1 MENSNQRYDQYK
13 EKEDMDPNKMLPNN
27 NTNNNARIPF
37 QNIKDNNKLSSQ
49 TNNQNEKVSFKDTKL
64 ENKIEKL
71 NNNISQ
77 SQEINMEIEDLFQNN
92 NMKGSQSTSDSK
104 NVIHSSELKDNHIN
118 INCANS
124 NIITTT
130 HNNILLFEDKPNLQ
144 PQIPIPNPV
153 MYQLSEIRKA
163 IEEEKEI
170 DIFKIEYKSKEE
182 YILISAEYIN
192 DIYSNLL
199 SDEKNLKVKP
209 NFGYM
214 EQVQTDIDQ
223 NMRGILIDWLYDI
236 HDKCHYKDETLYQM
250 IWIIDTYLS
259 MVQVP
264 RTKLQLV
271 GAAALLISCK
281 EHEITFLKLHEIAYL
296 TANAYT
302 TEEIAKMENT
312 ILKKLSFNIIA
323 PAPLDFYNIISKA
336 FKFDKKQYLLGKY
349 FLETYLISYESV
361 KYPASVVGVSC
372 AYIVMKFFKFIN
384 YNELYSKD
392 FINSSNPQ
400 KSIKE
405 AAREICFIMKGID
418 SSRLSAVKN
427 KYSTNENLNVVQLLE
442 EQEMGKGKDL

>member
-1 MENSNQRYDQYK
+1 
-13 EKEDMDPNKMLPNN
+13 MLPNN

-144 PQIPIPNPV
+144 PQIPIPNPI

>member
-1 MENSNQRYDQYK
+1 
-13 EKEDMDPNKMLPNN
+13 MLPNN

-49 TNNQNEKVSFKDTKL
+49 TNNQNQKVSFKDTKL

-281 EHEITFLKLHEIAYL
+281 EHEITFLKLHEIAFL

-349 FLETYLISYESV
+349 FLETYLICYESV

>member
-1 MENSNQRYDQYK
+1 
-13 EKEDMDPNKMLPNN
+13 MLPNN

-49 TNNQNEKVSFKDTKL
+49 MNNQNEKVSFKDTKL

-281 EHEITFLKLHEIAYL
+281 EHEITFLKLHEIAFL

-349 FLETYLISYESV
+349 FLETYLICYESV

-400 KSIKE
+400 KSIKD

>member
-1 MENSNQRYDQYK
+1 
-13 EKEDMDPNKMLPNN
+13 MLPNN

-49 TNNQNEKVSFKDTKL
+49 MNNQNEKVSFKDTKL

-182 YILISAEYIN
+182 YILMSAEYIN

-281 EHEITFLKLHEIAYL
+281 EHEITFLKLHEIAFL

-418 SSRLSAVKN
+418 TSRLSAVKN

>member
-1 MENSNQRYDQYK
+1 
-13 EKEDMDPNKMLPNN
+13 MLPNN
-27 NTNNNARIPF
+27 NSNNNARIPF

-77 SQEINMEIEDLFQNN
+77 SQEINMEIDDMFQDN

-104 NVIHSSELKDNHIN
+104 NAIHSSELKDNHIN

-392 FINSSNPQ
+392 LINSSNPQ

>member
-1 MENSNQRYDQYK
+1 
-13 EKEDMDPNKMLPNN
+13 MLPNN

-281 EHEITFLKLHEIAYL
+281 EHEITFLKLHEIAFL
-296 TANAYT
+296 TANTYT

-392 FINSSNPQ
+392 LINSSNPQ
-400 KSIKE
+400 KSIKD

>member
-1 MENSNQRYDQYK
+1 
-13 EKEDMDPNKMLPNN
+13 MLPNN

-49 TNNQNEKVSFKDTKL
+49 MNNQNEKVSFKDTKL

-182 YILISAEYIN
+182 FILISAEYIN

-281 EHEITFLKLHEIAYL
+281 EHEITFLKLHEIAFL

-349 FLETYLISYESV
+349 FLETYLICYESV

-427 KYSTNENLNVVQLLE
+427 KYSTNENLNVAQLLE
-442 EQEMGKGKDL
+442 EQ

>member
-1 MENSNQRYDQYK
+1 
-13 EKEDMDPNKMLPNN
+13 MLPNN

-49 TNNQNEKVSFKDTKL
+49 TDNQNEKVSFKDTKL

-130 HNNILLFEDKPNLQ
+130 GNNILLFEDKPNLQ

-281 EHEITFLKLHEIAYL
+281 EHEITFLKLHEIAFL

>member
-1 MENSNQRYDQYK
+1 
-13 EKEDMDPNKMLPNN
+13 MLPNN

-49 TNNQNEKVSFKDTKL
+49 MNNQNEKVSFKDTKL

-182 YILISAEYIN
+182 SILISAEYIN

-281 EHEITFLKLHEIAYL
+281 EHEITFLKLHEIAFL
-296 TANAYT
+296 TANTYT

-349 FLETYLISYESV
+349 FLETYLICYESV

-392 FINSSNPQ
+392 LINSSNPQ

>member
-1 MENSNQRYDQYK
+1 
-13 EKEDMDPNKMLPNN
+13 MLPNN

-49 TNNQNEKVSFKDTKL
+49 MNNQNEKVSFKDTKL

-182 YILISAEYIN
+182 FILISAEYIN

-281 EHEITFLKLHEIAYL
+281 EHEITFLKLHEIAFL

-349 FLETYLISYESV
+349 FLETYLICYESV

>member
-1 MENSNQRYDQYK
+1 
-13 EKEDMDPNKMLPNN
+13 MLPNN

-182 YILISAEYIN
+182 SILISAEYIN

-281 EHEITFLKLHEIAYL
+281 EHEITFMKLHEIAYL

-361 KYPASVVGVSC
+361 KYSASVVGVSC

-418 SSRLSAVKN
+418 TSRLSAVKN
-427 KYSTNENLNVVQLLE
+427 KYSTNENLNVAQLLE
-442 EQEMGKGKDL
+442 EQEMGNGKDL

>member
-1 MENSNQRYDQYK
+1 
-13 EKEDMDPNKMLPNN
+13 MLPNN

-49 TNNQNEKVSFKDTKL
+49 MNNQNEKVSFKDTKL

-118 INCANS
+118 MNCANS

-349 FLETYLISYESV
+349 FLETYLICYESV

>member
-1 MENSNQRYDQYK
+1 
-13 EKEDMDPNKMLPNN
+13 MLPNN

-77 SQEINMEIEDLFQNN
+77 SQEINMEIEDLFQDN

-392 FINSSNPQ
+392 LINSSNPQ

>member
-1 MENSNQRYDQYK
+1 
-13 EKEDMDPNKMLPNN
+13 MLPNN

-182 YILISAEYIN
+182 SILISAEYIN

-281 EHEITFLKLHEIAYL
+281 EHEITFLKLHEIAFL

>member
-1 MENSNQRYDQYK
+1 
-13 EKEDMDPNKMLPNN
+13 MLPNN

-49 TNNQNEKVSFKDTKL
+49 MNNQNEKVSFKDTKL

-400 KSIKE
+400 KSIKD

>member
-1 MENSNQRYDQYK
+1 
-13 EKEDMDPNKMLPNN
+13 MLPNN

-49 TNNQNEKVSFKDTKL
+49 MNNQNEKVSFKDTKL

-281 EHEITFLKLHEIAYL
+281 EHEITSLKLHEIAFL

-349 FLETYLISYESV
+349 FLETYLICYESV

-427 KYSTNENLNVVQLLE
+427 KYSTNENLNVAQLLE
-442 EQEMGKGKDL
+442 EQ

>member
-1 MENSNQRYDQYK
+1 
-13 EKEDMDPNKMLPNN
+13 MLPNN

-49 TNNQNEKVSFKDTKL
+49 MNNQNEKVSFKDTKL

-281 EHEITFLKLHEIAYL
+281 EHEITFLRLHEIAFL

>member
-1 MENSNQRYDQYK
+1 
-13 EKEDMDPNKMLPNN
+13 MLPNN

-49 TNNQNEKVSFKDTKL
+49 MNNQNEKVSFKDTKL

-77 SQEINMEIEDLFQNN
+77 SQEINMEIEDMFQNN

-182 YILISAEYIN
+182 FILISAEYIN

-281 EHEITFLKLHEIAYL
+281 EHEITFLKLHEIAFL

-349 FLETYLISYESV
+349 FLETYLICYESV

-392 FINSSNPQ
+392 LINSSNPQ

>member
-1 MENSNQRYDQYK
+1 
-13 EKEDMDPNKMLPNN
+13 MLPNN

-264 RTKLQLV
+264 RAKLQLV

-281 EHEITFLKLHEIAYL
+281 EHEITFLKLHEIAFL

>member
-1 MENSNQRYDQYK
+1 
-13 EKEDMDPNKMLPNN
+13 MLPNN

-281 EHEITFLKLHEIAYL
+281 EHEITFLKLHEIAFL
-296 TANAYT
+296 TANTYT

>member
-1 MENSNQRYDQYK
+1 
-13 EKEDMDPNKMLPNN
+13 MLPNN

-49 TNNQNEKVSFKDTKL
+49 MNNQNEKVSFKDTKL

-182 YILISAEYIN
+182 FILISAEYIN

-281 EHEITFLKLHEIAYL
+281 EHEITSLKLHEIAFL

-336 FKFDKKQYLLGKY
+336 FKFEKKQYLLGKY
-349 FLETYLISYESV
+349 FLETYLICYESV

-400 KSIKE
+400 KSIKD

>member
-1 MENSNQRYDQYK
+1 
-13 EKEDMDPNKMLPNN
+13 MLPNN

-182 YILISAEYIN
+182 FILISAEYIN

-392 FINSSNPQ
+392 LINSSNPQ

>member
-1 MENSNQRYDQYK
+1 
-13 EKEDMDPNKMLPNN
+13 MLPNN

-49 TNNQNEKVSFKDTKL
+49 MNNQNEKVSFKDTKL

-264 RTKLQLV
+264 RAKLQLV

-392 FINSSNPQ
+392 LINSSNPQ

>member
-1 MENSNQRYDQYK
+1 
-13 EKEDMDPNKMLPNN
+13 MLPNN
-27 NTNNNARIPF
+27 NSNNNARIPF

-77 SQEINMEIEDLFQNN
+77 SQEISMEIEDLFQNN

>member
-1 MENSNQRYDQYK
+1 
-13 EKEDMDPNKMLPNN
+13 MLPNN

-49 TNNQNEKVSFKDTKL
+49 MNNQNEKVSFKDTKL

-182 YILISAEYIN
+182 FILISAEYIN

>member
-1 MENSNQRYDQYK
+1 
-13 EKEDMDPNKMLPNN
+13 MLPNN

-49 TNNQNEKVSFKDTKL
+49 MNNQNKKVSFKDTKL

-77 SQEINMEIEDLFQNN
+77 SQEINMEIEDMFQNN

-130 HNNILLFEDKPNLQ
+130 GNNILLFEDKPNLQ

-281 EHEITFLKLHEIAYL
+281 EHEITFMRLHEIAFL

-349 FLETYLISYESV
+349 FLETYLICYESV

>member
-1 MENSNQRYDQYK
+1 
-13 EKEDMDPNKMLPNN
+13 MLPNN

-182 YILISAEYIN
+182 SILISAEYIN

-281 EHEITFLKLHEIAYL
+281 EHEITFPRLNEIAFL
-296 TANAYT
+296 TANTYT

-323 PAPLDFYNIISKA
+323 PSQLDFYNIISKA

-349 FLETYLISYESV
+349 FLETYLICYESI

>member
-1 MENSNQRYDQYK
+1 
-13 EKEDMDPNKMLPNN
+13 MLPNN

-349 FLETYLISYESV
+349 FLETYLICYESV

>member
-1 MENSNQRYDQYK
+1 
-13 EKEDMDPNKMLPNN
+13 MLPNN

-49 TNNQNEKVSFKDTKL
+49 MNNQNEKVSFKDTKL

-77 SQEINMEIEDLFQNN
+77 SQEINMEIEDMFQNN

-392 FINSSNPQ
+392 LINSSNPQ
-400 KSIKE
+400 KSIKD

>member
-1 MENSNQRYDQYK
+1 
-13 EKEDMDPNKMLPNN
+13 MLPNN

-77 SQEINMEIEDLFQNN
+77 SQEINMEIEDLFQDN

-182 YILISAEYIN
+182 FILISAEYIN

-281 EHEITFLKLHEIAYL
+281 EHEITFLKLHEIAFL
-296 TANAYT
+296 TANTYT

-323 PAPLDFYNIISKA
+323 PSQLDFYNIISKA

-392 FINSSNPQ
+392 LINSSNPQ

>member
-1 MENSNQRYDQYK
+1 
-13 EKEDMDPNKMLPNN
+13 MLPNN

-64 ENKIEKL
+64 EKEIEKL

-281 EHEITFLKLHEIAYL
+281 EHEITFLKLHEIAFL

-349 FLETYLISYESV
+349 FLETYLICYESV
-361 KYPASVVGVSC
+361 KFPASVVGVSC

>member
-1 MENSNQRYDQYK
+1 
-13 EKEDMDPNKMLPNN
+13 MLPNN

-49 TNNQNEKVSFKDTKL
+49 MNNQNEKVSFKDTKL

-281 EHEITFLKLHEIAYL
+281 EHEITFMRLHEIAFL

>member
-1 MENSNQRYDQYK
+1 
-13 EKEDMDPNKMLPNN
+13 MLPNN

-49 TNNQNEKVSFKDTKL
+49 MNNQNEKVSFKDTKL

-182 YILISAEYIN
+182 SILISAEYIN

-349 FLETYLISYESV
+349 FLETYLICYESV

>member
-1 MENSNQRYDQYK
+1 
-13 EKEDMDPNKMLPNN
+13 MLPNN

-49 TNNQNEKVSFKDTKL
+49 MNNQNEKVSFKDTKL

-182 YILISAEYIN
+182 FILISAEYIN

-259 MVQVP
+259 MVQVQ

-281 EHEITFLKLHEIAYL
+281 EHEITFLKLHEIAFL

-349 FLETYLISYESV
+349 FLETYLICYESV

>member
-1 MENSNQRYDQYK
+1 
-13 EKEDMDPNKMLPNN
+13 MLPNN

-49 TNNQNEKVSFKDTKL
+49 MNNQNEKVSFKDTKL

-77 SQEINMEIEDLFQNN
+77 SQEINMEIEDMFQNN

-264 RTKLQLV
+264 RAKLQLV

-281 EHEITFLKLHEIAYL
+281 EHEITFLKLHEIAFL

>member
-1 MENSNQRYDQYK
+1 
-13 EKEDMDPNKMLPNN
+13 MLPNN

-49 TNNQNEKVSFKDTKL
+49 MNNQNEKVSFKDTKL

-182 YILISAEYIN
+182 FILISAEYIN

-281 EHEITFLKLHEIAYL
+281 EHEITSLKLHEIAFL

-349 FLETYLISYESV
+349 FLETYLICYESV

-400 KSIKE
+400 KSIKD

-427 KYSTNENLNVVQLLE
+427 KYSTNENLNVAQLLE
-442 EQEMGKGKDL
+442 EQ

>member
-1 MENSNQRYDQYK
+1 
-13 EKEDMDPNKMLPNN
+13 MLPNN

-49 TNNQNEKVSFKDTKL
+49 TNNQNQKVSFKDTKL

-104 NVIHSSELKDNHIN
+104 NVIHSSELKDKNIN

-259 MVQVP
+259 MAQVP

-361 KYPASVVGVSC
+361 KYLASVVGVSC

-418 SSRLSAVKN
+418 TSRLSAVKN

>member
-1 MENSNQRYDQYK
+1 
-13 EKEDMDPNKMLPNN
+13 MLPNN

-49 TNNQNEKVSFKDTKL
+49 MNNQNEKVSFKDTKL

-182 YILISAEYIN
+182 FILISAEYIN

-250 IWIIDTYLS
+250 IWIIDTFLS

-281 EHEITFLKLHEIAYL
+281 EHEITSLKLHEIAFL

-349 FLETYLISYESV
+349 FLETYLICYESV